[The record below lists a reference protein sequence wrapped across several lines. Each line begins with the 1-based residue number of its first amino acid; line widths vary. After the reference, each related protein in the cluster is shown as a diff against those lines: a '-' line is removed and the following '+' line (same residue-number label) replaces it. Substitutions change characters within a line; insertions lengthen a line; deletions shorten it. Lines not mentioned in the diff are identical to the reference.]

1 MSQSN
6 IAVYNR
12 GYNTITITNPT
23 SSKISVNLGLTTY
36 NYPILAIHVYISNT
50 SSPASGYIKAIITP
64 LDELVTG
71 YTGYS
76 PTIEYFIDAYKGA
89 MYIPL
94 APHEYVNITI
104 SISAGANLGYDA
116 FLYDWMGE
124 R

>member
-12 GYNTITITNPT
+12 GYNFTTITNPT
-23 SSKISVNLGLTTY
+23 TAKISVNLGLTTY
-36 NYPILAIHVYISNT
+36 NYPILAIHIYIYYTSN
-50 SSPASGYIKAIITP
+50 PASGYVKAAITP

-71 YTGYS
+71 YVGYS

-94 APHEYVNITI
+94 APYEYVNITI
-104 SISAGANLGYDA
+104 SISAGANLEYDA

-124 R
+124 N

>member
-23 SSKISVNLGLTTY
+23 TSETSVSLGLTTY
-36 NYPILAIHVYISNT
+36 NYPILAIHVYINNT
-50 SSPASGYIKAIITP
+50 SNPASGYVKAVITP

-71 YTGYS
+71 YVGYS
-76 PTIEYFIDAYKGA
+76 PTISYFIDPHKGA

-94 APHEYVNITI
+94 APHEYVSITI
-104 SISAGANLGYDA
+104 SISAGANLSYDA
-116 FLYDWMGE
+116 LIYDWMGDN
-124 R
+124 